1 MTDSLQAFSL
11 QAIATHIGGEILGNP
26 ELMIKGL
33 ATLATAKADQLS
45 FLSNSKYVKE
55 LSKTQA
61 GAVILSA
68 DQANNFS
75 GNSIIHANPYVG
87 FALASQLLDSTP
99 QQSAAISPTAHIDTS
114 ADIAANVGI
123 AAGAVISK
131 NVTIGEGS
139 RIGAGVFVG
148 EDTVIGQGCNIRA
161 NVTIYHGVTL
171 GDRVSIHSGAVIGSD
186 GFGYANDKGQW
197 IKIPQTGG
205 VRIGDDTEIGAN
217 TCIDRG
223 ALDDT
228 VVGVNCIIDNFV
240 QIAHNCVI
248 GDYSC
253 ICGNTGMAGS
263 VNIGKYVVIAGS
275 CAINGH
281 LSICDKV
288 QITGFSMV
296 TKSITEPGIYSSGA
310 PAAPTREW
318 QRNAV
323 QLRNI
328 DKLYQRVKML
338 ESERK

>member
-1 MTDSLQAFSL
+1 MNDSMQVVSL
-11 QAIATHIGGEILGNP
+11 HTIASHIGGEVSGDP
-26 ELMIKGL
+26 ECQVTGL
-33 ATLATAKADQLS
+33 ATLATATANQLS
-45 FLSNSKYVKE
+45 FLSNSKYVKD
-55 LSKTQA
+55 LSTTQA
-61 GAVILSA
+61 GAVILNA
-68 DQANNFS
+68 EQASNFS
-75 GNSIIHANPYVG
+75 GNAIIHSNPYVG

-99 QQSAAISPTAHIDTS
+99 KQSPAISPTADIDAS
-114 ADIAANVGI
+114 ASIANNVGI

-131 NVTIGEGS
+131 NAVIGEGS

-148 EDTVIGQGCNIRA
+148 EGTVIGEHCNIRA
-161 NVTIYHGVTL
+161 NVTLYHDVSL
-171 GDRVSIHSGAVIGSD
+171 GDRVSIHSGTVIGAD

-205 VRIGDDTEIGAN
+205 VRIGNDTEIGAN

-240 QIAHNCVI
+240 QIAHNCII
-248 GDYSC
+248 GDHSC

-288 QITGFSMV
+288 QITGFTMV
-296 TKSITEPGIYSSGA
+296 TKSITEPGVYSSGA

-318 QRNAV
+318 QKNAV
-323 QLRNI
+323 QLRSI
-328 DKLYQRVKML
+328 DKLYKRVKAL
-338 ESERK
+338 EIGRE